1 MRSKTNQHTA
11 NSVHRLNRLVH
22 YIRLEHRAEQ
32 PSTEP
37 MLLGR
42 RRKSEGKA
50 AVWRK
55 VYQLMSRSRGVV
67 ELDVGDGSQLLAHL
81 FQHDDTLQ

>member
-1 MRSKTNQHTA
+1 MRSKKNQHTTNA
-11 NSVHRLNRLVH
+11 VHRLNRLPH
-22 YIRLEHRAEQ
+22 YVRLEHRAEE

-37 MLLGR
+37 VLLAG

-50 AVWRK
+50 AVWWK

-81 FQHDDTLQ
+81 LQHNDAL